1 MPGEGRGLSSR
12 PTQHVVRD
20 LEIGRPWQLRKVFRN
35 CRRRY
40 TRKRRRR
47 PAIASTPCMTIYGRL
62 PPQDDSVGVDGI
74 GCTNLSGLFT
84 ERFALLALM
93 GIRCFWPH
101 KIIGRRGLVVHQ
113 AWKLRP
119 LPASHQ
125 YSPRIL
131 SRPRVLSRR
140 VLHSQGAAYSSLRLS
155 KTQAIR
161 AVLLARATIVRLK
174 PRRATS
180 AFSQVDC
187 RSSCLADRL
196 TMARA
201 PWISWR
207 LR

>member
-1 MPGEGRGLSSR
+1 MPC
-12 PTQHVVRD
+12 T
-20 LEIGRPWQLRKVFRN
+20 
-35 CRRRY
+35 
-40 TRKRRRR
+40 
-47 PAIASTPCMTIYGRL
+47 TIYGRL

-74 GCTNLSGLFT
+74 GCTNLSGLLT

-101 KIIGRRGLVVHQ
+101 KIIGRTGLVVHQ

-131 SRPRVLSRR
+131 SQPWVRAAP
-140 VLHSQGAAYSSLRLS
+140 QGTAYSSLRLS

-187 RSSCLADRL
+187 LVMLGQPADDGACAMDQLAPEIVVRASSDAAEPWLAASCIL
-196 TMARA
+196 
-201 PWISWR
+201 PGH
-207 LR
+207 

>member
-1 MPGEGRGLSSR
+1 
-12 PTQHVVRD
+12 
-20 LEIGRPWQLRKVFRN
+20 
-35 CRRRY
+35 Y
-40 TRKRRRR
+40 TRKRRQK
-47 PAIASTPCMTIYGRL
+47 PAIASMPCTTIYGRL
-62 PPQDDSVGVDGI
+62 PPQDDSAGVGGI
-74 GCTNLSGLFT
+74 GCTNLSGLLT

-101 KIIGRRGLVVHQ
+101 KIIGRTGLVVHQ

-131 SRPRVLSRR
+131 SGPWVQSRSVLAP
-140 VLHSQGAAYSSLRLS
+140 QGAAYSLRLS

-161 AVLLARATIVRLK
+161 AVLLAKATVVRLK

-196 TMARA
+196 TTARA